1 MGKIIKK
8 RVALVGS
15 GFVGQATG
23 KGLAKMGHRVVFYD
37 VKSRII
43 KSLKKDGFDAKNIK
57 TLSAADGHEFDF
69 FMISVQTPTVK
80 GKVQLNFLEMALQD
94 VGRAISETKKFPV
107 VVIRSTVPPGTIE
120 KMAIPILEKESK
132 RKIGKDFGVCMNP
145 EFLREASSEKD
156 FASPWIIAIGTSNDY
171 AGMLLSELYHSF
183 RCQIVRMSFVEA
195 EMMKYAHNLLNATK
209 ISFFNE
215 MRIIGK
221 KIGANPEVIF
231 PAIIKSAEA
240 IWNHEYGTKDFGPYG
255 GSCLPKDTEAFLTW
269 SRDNLNFEMPVL
281 RGTIE
286 MNKIMKK
293 I

>member
-23 KGLAKMGHRVVFYD
+23 KGLAKMGHHVVFYD

-69 FMISVQTPTVK
+69 FMISVQTPTVR

-145 EFLREASSEKD
+145 EFLREVSSEKD